1 MYFIELKYA
10 GFLGAFSFL
19 EQNCGIR
26 KGNTFPLIIGPS
38 LKCFRKILTLSW
50 QRLESSMIASLPS
63 TGRQPKH
70 VFTFSVV

>member
-26 KGNTFPLIIGPS
+26 NRFITQMF
-38 LKCFRKILTLSW
+38 
-50 QRLESSMIASLPS
+50 
-63 TGRQPKH
+63 
-70 VFTFSVV
+70 

>member
-50 QRLESSMIASLPS
+50 QRLE
-63 TGRQPKH
+63 
-70 VFTFSVV
+70 